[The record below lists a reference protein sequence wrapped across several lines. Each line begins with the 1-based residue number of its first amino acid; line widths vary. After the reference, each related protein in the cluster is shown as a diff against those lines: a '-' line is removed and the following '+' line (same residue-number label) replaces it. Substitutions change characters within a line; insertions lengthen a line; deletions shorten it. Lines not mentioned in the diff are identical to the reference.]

1 MNSSIGISRCSF
13 IEIRIDGLTVLV
25 GSGTCIG
32 RPVHGGMG
40 CRELG
45 TALVPPASRSALTD
59 PAGRPTTALNW
70 YIVLA
75 LFKLAAIVEGAYLDD
90 GALHAM

>member
-1 MNSSIGISRCSF
+1 
-13 IEIRIDGLTVLV
+13 
-25 GSGTCIG
+25 
-32 RPVHGGMG
+32 
-40 CRELG
+40 
-45 TALVPPASRSALTD
+45 LTD